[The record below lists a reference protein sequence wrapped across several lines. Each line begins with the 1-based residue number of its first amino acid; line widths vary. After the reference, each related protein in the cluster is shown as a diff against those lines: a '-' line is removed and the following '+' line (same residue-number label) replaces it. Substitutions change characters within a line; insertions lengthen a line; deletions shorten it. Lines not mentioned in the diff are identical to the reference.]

1 MAYKCSVYDINYVL
15 YRPRIQRK
23 LIAGP
28 DEDYGA
34 VNEDLGCKPLLI
46 DREEMEEQK
55 LLFLSRLRLSQDDII
70 QLERRTI
77 EQSQCEE
84 WKKERSYR
92 LTASNF
98 GKVCKLRKST
108 NRKNTIIS
116 ILYKSNYFHGTTA
129 TR

>member
-1 MAYKCSVYDINYVL
+1 
-15 YRPRIQRK
+15 
-23 LIAGP
+23 
-28 DEDYGA
+28 
-34 VNEDLGCKPLLI
+34 
-46 DREEMEEQK
+46 MEEQK